1 MRQTILLAALAS
13 AGMAAFV
20 VPASLA
26 QGAAAPTNE
35 ALVGNSDEAPVTLAG
50 AIAAAYRTNPTF
62 EAQRYELRATD
73 EGLAQAYA
81 QLRPSADVQVT
92 GTYSKIV
99 PGRITQANR
108 SPIDRLRSPNIISNT
123 LNAEVIAE
131 QPLYTGGRASADIA
145 AAKADIRA
153 GREGLRSLE
162 GDLLLQTI
170 GAYVDVR
177 RDAMVL
183 GIRRKN
189 LAQLEA
195 TLAEVQARREA
206 GELTRTDIAQAMTQ
220 LAAARAQ
227 TNAAEAQEQSSQAS
241 YAALVGDNPGNL
253 APEPPLPH
261 LPASI
266 DEAFALAERNNPELA
281 RAIFTERA
289 SRERIASARA
299 QGRPTLSL
307 RGSASLS
314 GPGVPFDPADDDQ
327 EFRGQAVLR
336 IPLLAGGRIRS
347 QIAQAGERNSA
358 DRMRIE
364 AARREVVQ
372 NIADAWN
379 QVVTAQRNLE
389 VQNYQLE
396 AAKVFYDGTF
406 EEYRAGLRSTFDV
419 LYAQGTLRDTEI
431 GVLATTRDLYV
442 AKGILLRRLGLLEVE
457 TLLTNVPT
465 YDPEAHVKQIKARI
479 GPPWD
484 APLRALDRLGK
495 PSTKQPEL
503 RKIPRPAG
511 APAVVAAEPKSFPVE
526 LVTTSPL
533 GPTAASDLPKNRK
546 APR

>member
-1 MRQTILLAALAS
+1 MQQTILMAALAS
-13 AGMAAFV
+13 AGAAFM
-20 VPASLA
+20 VPASFA
-26 QGAAAPTNE
+26 QGTGAPTNE
-35 ALVGNSDEAPVTLAG
+35 APAANSDEAVTLAD
-50 AIAAAYRTNPTF
+50 AIAEAYRTNPTL
-62 EAQRYELRATD
+62 EAQRYELRAAD

-81 QLRPSADVQVT
+81 ELRPSADVQVT
-92 GTYSKIV
+92 GAYSRIV

-108 SPIDRLRSPNIISNT
+108 SPLDRLRSPNIVSNT
-123 LNAEVIAE
+123 LSAEVAAE

-145 AAKADIRA
+145 AANADIRA
-153 GREGLRSLE
+153 GREALRGVE

-177 RDAMVL
+177 RDAKVL
-183 GIRRKN
+183 DIRRKN
-189 LAQLEA
+189 LAQLVA

-227 TNAAEAQEQSSQAS
+227 TNAAEAQEQASRAS
-241 YAALVGDNPGNL
+241 YAAVVGSNPGNL
-253 APEPPLPH
+253 APEPPLPR
-261 LPASI
+261 LPISI
-266 DEAFALAERNNPELA
+266 DEAFDLAERNNPELA
-281 RAIFTERA
+281 RAMFTERA

-299 QGRPTLSL
+299 QGGPTLSL
-307 RGSASLS
+307 RGSATLS
-314 GPGVPFDPADDDQ
+314 GPGVPFDIADDDQ
-327 EFRGQAVLR
+327 EFKGQAVLR

-347 QIAQAGERNSA
+347 QVAEAGERNSA

-372 NIADAWN
+372 TVAEAWN

-396 AAKVFYDGTF
+396 AAKVFYEGTF

-442 AKGILLRRLGLLEVE
+442 AKGILLRRLGLLEAQALVSG
-457 TLLTNVPT
+457 VPT
-465 YDPEAHVKQIKARI
+465 YDPEAHVRRIKARV

-484 APLRALDRLGK
+484 APLRAFDRLGK
-495 PSTKQPEL
+495 PSTRQPSLEQL
-503 RKIPRPAG
+503 PLAHEP
-511 APAVVAAEPKSFPVE
+511 PAVVPAEPKQFPVE

-533 GPTAASDLPKNRK
+533 ARAPHSASPKNRK
-546 APR
+546 AP

>member
-1 MRQTILLAALAS
+1 MVALA
-13 AGMAAFV
+13 
-20 VPASLA
+20 PQPSLA
-26 QGAAAPTNE
+26 QALGGPAPE
-35 ALVGNSDEAPVTLAG
+35 VSPSIDGPAVTLAE
-50 AIAAAYRTNPTF
+50 ALAEAYRTNPTLA
-62 EAQRYELRATD
+62 AQRYELRATD
-73 EGLAQAYA
+73 ESLAQAYA
-81 QLRPSADVQVT
+81 ELRPSADVQVT

-99 PGRITQANR
+99 PGQITQANR
-108 SPIDRLRSPNIISNT
+108 SPVDRLLSPNIISNT
-123 LNAEVIAE
+123 LNAEVAAE

-153 GREGLRSLE
+153 GREGLRSVE

-170 GAYVDVR
+170 GAFVDVR

-189 LAQLEA
+189 LAQLES

-227 TNAAEAQEQSSQAS
+227 TNAAEAQEQASRAS
-241 YAALVGDNPGNL
+241 YAALVGSNPGNL
-253 APEPPLPH
+253 APEPPLPR

-266 DEAFALAERNNPELA
+266 DDAFVIAERNNPELA
-281 RAIFTERA
+281 RAIFAEHA

-299 QGRPTLSL
+299 QGQPTLSL
-307 RGSASLS
+307 RGSAMLS
-314 GPGVPFDPADDDQ
+314 GPGVPFDLADDDQ

-336 IPLLAGGRIRS
+336 IPLLAGGRVRS
-347 QIAQAGERNSA
+347 QVAEAGERNSA

-389 VQNYQLE
+389 AQNYQLE
-396 AAKVFYDGTF
+396 AARVFYEGTF

-431 GVLATTRDLYV
+431 AVLATARDLYL
-442 AKGILLRRLGLLEVE
+442 AKGILLRRLGLLEIQ
-457 TLLTNVPT
+457 TLLTDVPT
-465 YDPEAHVKQIKARI
+465 YDPEEHVHRIKSRI

-495 PSTKQPEL
+495 PSTKQPTL
-503 RKIPRPAG
+503 QRMPSVSG
-511 APAVVAAEPKSFPVE
+511 TPAVVPAEPKQFPAE
-526 LVTTSPL
+526 LVTTSPVAPASEL
-533 GPTAASDLPKNRK
+533 GPPNNRK
-546 APR
+546 DP

>member
-1 MRQTILLAALAS
+1 MY
-13 AGMAAFV
+13 G
-20 VPASLA
+20 
-26 QGAAAPTNE
+26 
-35 ALVGNSDEAPVTLAG
+35 ALVGAGALSLTTTGTIAQVPDVGVPDAVPATLAD
-50 AIAAAYRTNPTF
+50 AIAAAYRSNPTL
-62 EAQRYELRATD
+62 EAGRYELRATD
-73 EGLAQAYA
+73 ETLAQAYSE
-81 QLRPSADVQVT
+81 LRPTAELQAI
-92 GTYSKIV
+92 GTYSKVV

-123 LNAEVIAE
+123 LNAELTAE

-153 GREGLRSLE
+153 GQEGLRGLE

-170 GAYVDVR
+170 GAYVDIR
-177 RDAMVL
+177 RDLMVL

-227 TNAAEAQEQSSQAS
+227 TNAAEAQEQSSRAS
-241 YAALVGDNPGNL
+241 YAALVGGNPGNL
-253 APEPPLPH
+253 APEPPLPR
-261 LPASI
+261 LPGSI

-372 NIADAWN
+372 SIADAWN

-442 AKGILLRRLGLLEVE
+442 AKSALLRRLGLLEVE
-457 TLLTNVPT
+457 TLLTAVPT
-465 YDPEAHVKQIKARI
+465 YDSEAHVKQIKARI

-484 APLRALDRLGK
+484 TPLRALDRLGK
-495 PSTKQPEL
+495 PSTKQREL
-503 RKIPRPAG
+503 RAMPLPAG
-511 APAVVAAEPKSFPVE
+511 APAVVAAEPKPFPVE